1 VGTKRKQK
9 QAQTPVPVEIPD
21 SEHELVIDRVAAI
34 DVAKATGKVC
44 VRLPSQSGRRVS
56 RVWDVQ
62 ATAGAVVDLA
72 GQLVDL
78 GVLRVSV
85 ESTSDYRRIF
95 YYVLQAVGLD
105 VQLVNA
111 GDVKNVPGRPKTD
124 RLDAVWLAKL
134 TEKGLLRPS
143 FVPPAPVRELRDYTR
158 MREDLTRER
167 TRYWQRLAKLLEDAL
182 IKLSSVAS
190 RLDGLS
196 ARDMLEALIAG
207 ERDPRRLA
215 DLARGRLKAKRSAL
229 IAALDGRFDAHHAE
243 LTRLLLD
250 QIDGLTAQIAMLTS
264 RIEALISAIEE
275 PPDGTAPHA
284 GAAGG
289 QHQRLSTIE
298 RLDEITGIGPNAA
311 QVILAEL
318 GWDMSRFP
326 TAAHLVSWAKLCPR
340 TIQSGPVQRA
350 GKTGKGN
357 PYLKGA
363 LGEAAAAAAKTNT
376 FLGERYRRIVK
387 RRGKLKAL
395 VAVARSIL
403 AIIWHLLTDPAARFH
418 DLGPDYHANRV
429 HTQRKVRN
437 HLAQLTAMGY
447 RVTIEPA
454 A

>member
-182 IKLSSVAS
+182 I
-190 RLDGLS
+190 
-196 ARDMLEALIAG
+196 
-207 ERDPRRLA
+207 
-215 DLARGRLKAKRSAL
+215 
-229 IAALDGRFDAHHAE
+229 
-243 LTRLLLD
+243 
-250 QIDGLTAQIAMLTS
+250 
-264 RIEALISAIEE
+264 
-275 PPDGTAPHA
+275 
-284 GAAGG
+284 
-289 QHQRLSTIE
+289 
-298 RLDEITGIGPNAA
+298 
-311 QVILAEL
+311 
-318 GWDMSRFP
+318 
-326 TAAHLVSWAKLCPR
+326 
-340 TIQSGPVQRA
+340 
-350 GKTGKGN
+350 
-357 PYLKGA
+357 
-363 LGEAAAAAAKTNT
+363 
-376 FLGERYRRIVK
+376 
-387 RRGKLKAL
+387 
-395 VAVARSIL
+395 
-403 AIIWHLLTDPAARFH
+403 
-418 DLGPDYHANRV
+418 
-429 HTQRKVRN
+429 
-437 HLAQLTAMGY
+437 
-447 RVTIEPA
+447 
-454 A
+454 